1 MHGRLLLAID
11 LEAAP
16 HGNQQRELCLEIVG
30 TGWPSVRELE
40 IVKLMI

>member
-1 MHGRLLLAID
+1 MYGRLSLAID

-30 TGWPSVRELE
+30 TGWSNVRELE